1 MRFSSLVSAR
11 PQSNAT
17 MNELLKFAPDDENV
31 PISTGRLKGI
41 EYDIAVTG
49 RPDAVRKEIAF
60 TVRLQ
65 RLSSGGLDDNDDN
78 TQVRSHSLWT
88 SDLAVL
94 HQCLQ
99 AAPSS

>member
-1 MRFSSLVSAR
+1 
-11 PQSNAT
+11 

-78 TQVRSHSLWT
+78 TQVRSHSQDLRFGSLT
-88 SDLAVL
+88 SVSTGCTIKLTL
-94 HQCLQ
+94 LI
-99 AAPSS
+99 S